1 VARNGKSLKPSRNGH
16 NGSPVDIDRM
26 IQDGTVIDREARRA
40 VRQAVLTHKKL
51 GQPIVVW
58 KNGRVVW
65 LRPEEI

>member
-1 VARNGKSLKPSRNGH
+1 
-16 NGSPVDIDRM
+16 M